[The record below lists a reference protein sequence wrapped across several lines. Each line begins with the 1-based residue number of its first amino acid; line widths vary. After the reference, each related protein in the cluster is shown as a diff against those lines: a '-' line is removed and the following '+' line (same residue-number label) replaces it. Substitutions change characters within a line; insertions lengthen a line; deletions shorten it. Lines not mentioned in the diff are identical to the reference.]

1 MKQRRYT
8 SFVGDFETTVYKG
21 QEYTEVWA
29 SAIVQIYTE
38 DVVILHSIDETLSYL
53 TYYPGNVIIYYHNLK
68 FDGNFWLD
76 YLLRIGFVFHRCPE
90 GKMRNKEFKCA
101 ISDRGQW
108 YTITIKTND
117 KIIEIRDS
125 LKLLPFSVKKIGKS
139 FKTKHQ
145 KLEME
150 YTGFRYA
157 GCEITDQEKDYIAN
171 DVLVVKE
178 ALEILFQDG
187 HNRLTIGS
195 CCYEE
200 FKKSF
205 DKKEFEQLF
214 PNLYEIKIDEK
225 YGAPTAGDYIKK
237 SYLGGW
243 CYLKKGCEN
252 KLYRN
257 GYTIDV
263 NSLYPSVMHS
273 DSGNFIR
280 WESLNFGVEITYQSK
295 RKKIDFIFL
304 SELNVAS

>member
-1 MKQRRYT
+1 MKQRQYT

-29 SAIVQIYTE
+29 SAIVQIGTE
-38 DVVILHSIDETLSYL
+38 DVVVLHSIDETLLYL
-53 TYYPGNVIIYYHNLK
+53 TRHPGNIIIYYHNLK

-76 YLLRIGFVFHRCPE
+76 YLLRIGYTFNRCPE

-108 YTITIKTND
+108 YTITLKTND

-125 LKLLPFSVKKIGKS
+125 LKLLPFSVKKIGSS

-145 KLEME
+145 KLDMVYE
-150 YTGFRYA
+150 GFRYA
-157 GCEITDQEKDYIAN
+157 GCEITEEEKDYISN

-178 ALEILFQDG
+178 ALEILFKDG
-187 HNRLTIGS
+187 HDRLTIGS
-195 CCYEE
+195 CCYQE
-200 FKKSF
+200 FKRGY
-205 DKKEFEQLF
+205 DKQEFEQFF
-214 PNLYEIKIDEK
+214 PNLYEIKIDSK
-225 YGAPTAGDYIKK
+225 YGAETAGEYIKK

-252 KLYRN
+252 KLYHK

-263 NSLYPSVMHS
+263 NSLYSSEMHS
-273 DSGNFIR
+273 DSGNFTQ
-280 WESLNFGVEITYQSK
+280 WESLNSGMETTYRIK
-295 RKKIDFIFL
+295 HKKIGSTSLFG
-304 SELNVAS
+304 